1 MAAGRLNAGV
11 VDWTRV
17 YDSHGAADRV
27 PGLLDRA
34 ERGGG
39 EEVWAELWDRLCL
52 HGETVF
58 PASFAALPRLVEF
71 ARTRA
76 RALELA
82 GAIVRGAAHDHG
94 SDALFADCTA
104 AVTELRELVD
114 HRLRTRPGD
123 WLSSLRDLLA
133 TAGQYHWSAVLE
145 DFTDDFY
152 PLPCPHCAGEVTVAI
167 GVHGC
172 YAAIRD
178 WDRGDVERRPLR
190 PASPAELRGVGRWMY
205 DTAVR
210 DGQAGIAWGITY
222 LFGRAQCPRCGAVFT
237 IAEEYTSA
245 NLPPCPG
252 R

>member
-1 MAAGRLNAGV
+1 MAAGRLDAGV

-58 PASFAALPRLVEF
+58 PASFAALPRLVEL

-76 RALELA
+76 RALEPA

-104 AVTELRELVD
+104 AATELRELVD

-123 WLSSLRDLLA
+123 WLSSFRDLLA

-152 PLPCPHCAGEVTVAI
+152 PLPCPHCAGDV
-167 GVHGC
+167 GRR
-172 YAAIRD
+172 AAQFDARNS
-178 WDRGDVERRPLR
+178 RLQPPGGRSRLRCSPATAGTGAASLPSR
-190 PASPAELRGVGRWMY
+190 PACWCA
-205 DTAVR
+205 TAS
-210 DGQAGIAWGITY
+210 
-222 LFGRAQCPRCGAVFT
+222 AV
-237 IAEEYTSA
+237 ARP
-245 NLPPCPG
+245 N